1 MFRRLLSN
9 LPFNPSLIGQIGFY
23 AKRLKQE
30 SAVRRMGV
38 LFLVLS
44 IGVQIFATAV
54 PSQPTLARSGNDILP
69 GGFSS
74 QSQAVNQCKSNA
86 YNFKKILENFGIDCL
101 ALYYGSVKTI
111 SSRDYGGQLYS
122 MGRAPYGKPG
132 EVTVSIPGVGNFYM
146 RPLKS
151 WDTGGPSNYK
161 AIVGNRSN
169 GQPFMVLFNCGNV
182 TIVGAPTPPSPPP
195 PPPPKPTKVIQCSNL
210 LMSLENKSEVSIGT
224 PVSFTGQATGKN
236 VNKATEK
243 VKMHYKMI
251 DKKTGKLV
259 DSTLANGVIFKR
271 GVATDPQPRQ
281 FKIDKEG
288 VYIFKLKVTYSKN
301 GSTETASGSE
311 SGECVKKLTV
321 KKDIPCKD
329 ATDGDVTVCL
339 ILNKRAQNDSQ
350 NTADAD
356 GKVAKAGN
364 LITYVLSVKNSSS
377 NTKVKGF
384 SVEENITD
392 ILEYADVENLHG
404 GIKDDQNIVQ
414 WPAKSI
420 EPGKTIEQKLTV
432 QIKDPIPQTPIS
444 ASNPGSFDCT
454 ITNVYGETV
463 NIKLG
468 CSVPKTTEQIVGSLP
483 NTGPGETIAVAF
495 LVTSVAG
502 YFFARSRLMARELQ
516 IVRNDYAIS
525 GGN

>member
-9 LPFNPSLIGQIGFY
+9 LPYNPSLIGQVGFY

-30 SAVRRMGV
+30 SALRRMGV
-38 LFLVLS
+38 LFLILS
-44 IGVQIFATAV
+44 IGVQIFATAI
-54 PSQPTLARSGNDILP
+54 PSQPTLARSGNDMIP
-69 GGFSS
+69 GGFST
-74 QSQAVNQCKSNA
+74 QGQAVTKCKAND

-111 SSRDYGGQLYS
+111 NSRDYGGQLYS

-132 EVTVSIPGVGNFYM
+132 EVTVGIAGVGNFYM

-151 WDTGGPSNYK
+151 WDTGSSSSYK

-169 GQPFMVLFNCGNV
+169 GQPFMVLFSCGNV
-182 TIVGAPTPPSPPP
+182 TIVGAPTPPPPPP

-224 PVSFTGQATGKN
+224 HVNFTGQATGKN
-236 VNKATEK
+236 VTKATEK
-243 VKMHYKMI
+243 LKMHYRMI
-251 DKKTGKLV
+251 DEKTGKLL
-259 DSTLANGVIFKR
+259 DSRLANGVTFKK

-281 FKIDKEG
+281 FKIDEEG
-288 VYIFKLKVTYSKN
+288 DYIFKLKVTYSKN
-301 GSTETASGSE
+301 GSTQTASGSE
-311 SGECVKKLTV
+311 SGDCVKKLTV
-321 KKDIPCKD
+321 KKEIPCED
-329 ATDGDVTVCL
+329 ATNDDVTVCL

-350 NTADAD
+350 NIPSAD

-364 LITYVLSVKNSSS
+364 LITYTLSVKNSST
-377 NTKVKGF
+377 NTVAKGF

-392 ILEYADVENLHG
+392 ILEYADVVNLHG
-404 GIKDDQNIVQ
+404 GIKDNQNIVK

-420 EPGKTIEQKLTV
+420 EPGKTIEQKLSV
-432 QIKDPIPQTPIS
+432 QIKDPIPQTPAS
-444 ASNPGSFDCT
+444 ASNPESFDCT
-454 ITNVYGETV
+454 ITNVYGNTV
-463 NIKLG
+463 NIKLS
-468 CSVPKTTEQIVGSLP
+468 CSVPKTTEQIAGSLP

-502 YFFARSRLMARELQ
+502 YFFARSRLMAKELQ
-516 IVRNDYAIS
+516 IVRNDYATS